1 MADSN
6 EQDTNCSKQD
16 QQTPATPAELASI
29 QQKEEATLVD
39 GIDLST
45 TARAL
50 VLYGEEIGITTKDMI
65 ALGYVFLLRAEMA
78 IYAAIEE
85 EQLRGSRADLKALAA
100 WGCNSGGLMS
110 LRLTL
115 RAMLETPVDPGLWSH
130 PS

>member
-1 MADSN
+1 MANSN
-6 EQDTNCSKQD
+6 EQDANCSA
-16 QQTPATPAELASI
+16 QQRETPATPAELAAL

-50 VLYGEEIGITTKDMI
+50 VLYAEEIGITTKDMI
-65 ALGYVFLLRAEMA
+65 ALGYVFLLRAEVA
-78 IYAAIEE
+78 IDAAIEE
-85 EQLRGSRADLKALAA
+85 EQRLGSSADLKALAA

-115 RAMLETPVDPGLWSH
+115 RAMLDTPVDPGLWRL
-130 PS
+130 PP

>member
-6 EQDTNCSKQD
+6 NQDISCSQQE

-29 QQKEEATLVD
+29 QQKEESTLVD

-50 VLYGEEIGITTKDMI
+50 VLYAEEIGITTKDMI
-65 ALGYVFLLRAEMA
+65 ALGYVFLLRAEQS
-78 IYAAIEE
+78 IDAAIEE
-85 EQLRGSRADLKALAA
+85 EQRRGSSADLKALAA

-115 RAMLETPVDPGLWSH
+115 RAMLETPVDPGLWRL